1 MILKSE
7 TEWNETKRKLVLL
20 ENLLRDVEA
29 RPMSEDARRVT
40 RRSILGT
47 IKDLKED
54 AMRYEAQRREA
65 AKAGMSGQ

>member
-1 MILKSE
+1 MKSE